1 MDQND
6 NTSGH
11 HKAGN
16 DNETAAKKDR
26 EECAAKR
33 IVNVY
38 AALSASIVAQF
49 IPQITVQLIGV
60 CLFCLVWL
68 ATIIMRRLDKDPEG
82 LTKNHMTYLL
92 KTIWVGSLFL
102 TIGTTLGAAYIYNL
116 GDNTVIY
123 DFLNRM
129 RTGSLIGVY
138 DIEGVIKM
146 YMINNS
152 TLIITTAIVSLGPC
166 IVYIIYRLVK
176 GVSRAKKG
184 HRMGNPKAW
193 I

>member
-1 MDQND
+1 MNQDD
-6 NTSGH
+6 NTSEGY
-11 HKAGN
+11 KAGR
-16 DNETAAKKDR
+16 DEVAQSVPD
-26 EECAAKR
+26 EGHAAKR

-38 AALSASIVAQF
+38 AALTASIIAQF

-60 CLFCLVWL
+60 CLFALVWL
-68 ATIIMRRLDKDPEG
+68 ATIIMRRMDKDPEG

-102 TIGTTLGAAYIYNL
+102 TIGTTLGAAYIYNFA
-116 GDNTVIY
+116 DNSVIY

-152 TLIITTAIVSLGPC
+152 VLIITTALASLGPC
-166 IVYIIYRLVK
+166 LAYIIYRLVK
-176 GVSRAKKG
+176 GVARAKKG